1 MTSQFEHRYFYV
13 RETMI
18 PVGIFAVPGRN
29 TSPIRDDRAF
39 LMPANAMR
47 IDVDLMR
54 IDVYSMPC

>member
-29 TSPIRDDRAF
+29 TSPLRDDRAF
-39 LMPANAMR
+39 LGYVNFLVER
-47 IDVDLMR
+47 
-54 IDVYSMPC
+54 C

>member
-29 TSPIRDDRAF
+29 TSPIRDDWAF
-39 LMPANAMR
+39 LMPEQ
-47 IDVDLMR
+47 V
-54 IDVYSMPC
+54 V